1 MKISKVIKAIA
12 ITAGSLLFIMVV
24 VPFAFSG
31 KIISEAGAII
41 NSSIRGEVKYSEPEL
56 TFFSRFPVL
65 TLTVKDISLSGVPG
79 FEKDTLI
86 KGEEL
91 SFGIDLFSIFGDN
104 ILIDRIYGKGVALN
118 ILMKGD
124 GTSNFDIFPE
134 SKPETDDS
142 SGESASLDLSVKK
155 ISFKKSTLAL
165 YEESMNLK
173 AHVADFNMD
182 GAISVVDGIYDIKS
196 VLSSESLTVGYDG
209 VNYIDKKSLNS
220 DLFLMINNDFTSFSF
235 DGSLIKLG
243 NLNASLAGVLEFPE
257 KGYNV
262 DLNLKSAKSNFKDI
276 VSTIPAGIISIGSDM
291 EFNGTA
297 AFDVKIKDNDSLD
310 SEKGIFVSMSVAD
323 GFIKAAEAPV
333 PVTGLKLEGDFTM
346 PSFSLS
352 ASTLNL
358 NNISFN
364 LNDRVSS
371 ANLNIKGFDKPEI
384 KSVFKGDLNLNL
396 LTRALGLEGFKFEG
410 DLTFSGMVD
419 GVYDSATGGIPV
431 TDIVISLEKGSLTTP
446 YISEPLKEIKARLA
460 IKSPKG
466 TQKDLSVEISPL
478 EFNFTDGPF
487 YLDCKLENFNNIR
500 YSINSKGVA
509 NLDKI
514 WEMFGIDSAVVKGV
528 LTADFA
534 IRGDGIPSD
543 LKSYDKTEGSGTL
556 GLKNFEYKS
565 DNYKYPFRIPKS
577 TFQFEKERAILR
589 NTRLEYGSNTIS
601 LDGYASDFVNYYLSK
616 GVMSGSLSVNSE
628 KINLADFIALIPQSD
643 SVSKPSEGVILIPE
657 RLNLFLKADVKRVD
671 FESLTAKNFRGEVA
685 ISDKTF
691 FINGTGVNIAGARFL
706 LDAVYKPVN
715 ERLADVQIHA
725 RADSFDIGR
734 AYKEIPMI
742 RELFTTAKN
751 MDGII
756 SMDYKIDAK
765 LDASMMP
772 LYPSVKG
779 SGFVRLEN
787 VNIKGLKVL
796 GAISRATGKDSLE
809 NPNLKAVLIKTKIEN
824 NIMKIERTKMRIL
837 GFRPR
842 FEGETSLDGKLN
854 LNFRLGLP
862 PFGLVGI
869 PLTITGTFDNPIVE
883 VRRGKEGDK
892 LEEEEYEEEENEEE
906 TTKVEK
912 TEQKKSPER

>member
-1 MKISKVIKAIA
+1 MIKALA
-12 ITAGSLLFIMVV
+12 ITAGSLLFIMVAI
-24 VPFAFSG
+24 PFIFSG
-31 KIISEAGAII
+31 KIVSQAGTII
-41 NSSIRGEVKYSEPEL
+41 NSSIRGEVKYTDPKIS
-56 TFFSRFPVL
+56 FFSRFPVL
-65 TLTVKDISLSGVPG
+65 TLTVKDFSLSGVPG

-91 SFGIDLFSIFGDN
+91 SFGVDLFSVFGNN
-104 ILIDRIYGKGVALN
+104 IVIDRIFGNGVELNIVMKSDGKANFDLIPENTPEKADTSGVAQTG
-118 ILMKGD
+118 K
-124 GTSNFDIFPE
+124 
-134 SKPETDDS
+134 
-142 SGESASLDLSVKK
+142 LSVRK
-155 ISFKKSTLAL
+155 ISFKNSRLTLF
-165 YEESMNLK
+165 EESMNLK
-173 AHVADFNMD
+173 ADAIKFDMD
-182 GAISVVDGIYDIKS
+182 GTLSVKDGTYVINSI
-196 VLSSESLTVGYDG
+196 LNSESLTVGYDG
-209 VNYIDKKSLNS
+209 VDYIDKKSLNS
-220 DLFLMINNDFTSFSF
+220 NIVLKIENEMTKFSF
-235 DGSLIKLG
+235 DGSRLKLG
-243 NLNASLAGVLEFPE
+243 YLESSLGGVLEFNK

-262 DLNLKSAKSNFKDI
+262 DLNLNSSKSNFKDI
-276 VSTIPAGIISIGSDM
+276 VSTIPPGILSVGNDT
-291 EFNGTA
+291 ELNGTA
-297 AFDVKIKDNDSLD
+297 SFEVNIKDSDSLAVQ
-310 SEKGIFVSMSVAD
+310 KGIFVSMSVND
-323 GFIKAAEAPV
+323 GYVKAAAAPF
-333 PVTGLKLEGDFTM
+333 PLSGLNLKGEFTM

-352 ASTLNL
+352 AATLSL
-358 NNISFN
+358 NNISFT
-364 LNDRVSS
+364 LNDKKSS
-371 ANLNIKGFDKPEI
+371 ANLNIKGFEKPEI
-384 KSVFKGDLNLNL
+384 KSEFNGELNLNL
-396 LTRALGLEGFKFEG
+396 LTQALGLEGFKFEG
-410 DLTFSGMVD
+410 DLSFNGMVD
-419 GVYDSATGGIPV
+419 GIYDSATGTIPV
-431 TDIVISLEKGSLTTP
+431 TNILISLEKGSLTTP
-446 YISEPLKEIKARLA
+446 YISEPLKDIKAKVA
-460 IKSPKG
+460 IKSLKG
-466 TQKDLSVEISPL
+466 SQKDLYVEIAPL

-487 YLDCKLENFNNIR
+487 YLDCKLENFSNLRYNI
-500 YSINSKGVA
+500 SSKGVA

-514 WEMFGIDSAVVKGV
+514 WELLGIDSAIVKGV

-534 IRGDGIPSD
+534 VKGDGILSD
-543 LKSYDKTEGSGTL
+543 LKNYDKTEGSGTL

-565 DNYKYPFRIPKS
+565 DGYKYPFRIPKS

-616 GVMSGSLSVNSE
+616 GVLKGSLSVSSE
-628 KINLADFIALIPQSD
+628 RLNLADFIALIPQSD
-643 SVSKPSEGVILIPE
+643 SVAKPSEGVILIPE
-657 RLNLFLKADVKRVD
+657 RLNLFLKADVKRID
-671 FESLTAKNFRGEVA
+671 FESLMAKNFSGEVA

-715 ERLADVQIHA
+715 ERLADVQLHA

-756 SMDYKIDAK
+756 SMDYKITAK
-765 LDASMMP
+765 LNSSMMP

-779 SGFVRLEN
+779 GGFVRLEN

-869 PLTITGTFDNPIVE
+869 PLTITGTFDNPVVE

-892 LEEEEYEEEENEEE
+892 LEEEEYDEE
-906 TTKVEK
+906 KIEK
-912 TEQKKSPER
+912 K

>member
-12 ITAGSLLFIMVV
+12 ITAGSLLLIMVAI
-24 VPFAFSG
+24 PFAFSG
-31 KIISEAGAII
+31 KIVTQAGAII
-41 NSSIRGEVKYSEPEL
+41 NSSIRGEVKYSEPKL

-65 TLTVKDISLSGVPG
+65 TLTVKDLSISGVPG

-91 SFGIDLFSIFGDN
+91 SFGVDLFSVFGDN
-104 ILIDRIYGKGVALN
+104 IIIDRIYGNGVELN
-118 ILMKGD
+118 VVMKSD
-124 GTSNFDIFPE
+124 GTANFDLLPE
-134 SKPETDDS
+134 SSPETDKTSDEP
-142 SGESASLDLSVKK
+142 GALTLSVKK
-155 ISFKKSTLAL
+155 ISFKNSKLTF
-165 YEESMNLK
+165 YEESMNLT
-173 AHVADFNMD
+173 ANVLVFNMD
-182 GAISVVDGIYDIKS
+182 GTVSAIDSTYEIKS
-196 VLSSESLTVGYDG
+196 VLNSESLTVGYDG
-209 VNYIDKKSLNS
+209 VNYIDKKTLNS
-220 DLFLMINNDFTSFSF
+220 DLVLKIENDMSLFSF
-235 DGSLIKLG
+235 DGSRIKLD
-243 NLNASLAGVLEFPE
+243 NLEALLSGVFELPE

-262 DLNLKSAKSNFKDI
+262 DINLKSAKSNFKDI
-276 VSTIPAGIISIGSDM
+276 VSTIPADIIKVGNDF
-291 EFNGTA
+291 ELNGTA
-297 AFDVKIKDNDSLD
+297 SFDVNIKDSDSLEK
-310 SEKGIFVSMSVAD
+310 EKGIFVSMSVED
-323 GFIKAAEAPV
+323 GFIKAAAAPS
-333 PVTGLKLEGDFTM
+333 PVTGLNVKGDFAM

-352 ASTLNL
+352 AATLNL
-358 NNISFN
+358 NSISFS
-364 LNDRVSS
+364 LNDKKSS

-384 KSVFKGDLNLNL
+384 KSEFNGELDLNL
-396 LTRALGLEGFKFEG
+396 LTQALALEGFKFEG
-410 DLTFSGMVD
+410 DLSFNGMVD
-419 GVYDSATGGIPV
+419 GTYDSEKGTIPV
-431 TDIVISLEKGSLTTP
+431 TNILISLDKGSLTTP
-446 YISEPLKEIKARLA
+446 YISEPLKDINAKVA

-466 TQKDLSVEISPL
+466 SQQDLYVEIAPL
-478 EFNFTDGPF
+478 EFNFSDGPF
-487 YLDCKLENFNNIR
+487 YLDCKLENFNNLR
-500 YSINSKGVA
+500 YNISSKGVA

-514 WEMFGIDSAVVKGV
+514 WELLGIDSAFVKGV
-528 LTADFA
+528 FTADFS
-534 IRGDGIPSD
+534 IKGDGIPSD
-543 LKSYDKTEGSGTL
+543 LKNYDKTEGSGTL

-565 DNYKYPFRIPKS
+565 DGYKYPFRIPKS

-589 NTRLEYGSNTIS
+589 NTRLEYGSNIIS
-601 LDGYASDFVNYYLSK
+601 VDGYASDFVNYYLSK
-616 GVMSGSLSVNSE
+616 GVMKGSLSVSSD

-643 SVSKPSEGVILIPE
+643 SLSKPSEGVILIPE

-671 FESLTAKNFRGEVA
+671 FESLTAKNFSGEVA

-715 ERLADVQIHA
+715 ERLADVQLHA

-756 SMDYKIDAK
+756 SMDYKITAK
-765 LDASMMP
+765 LNASMLP

-779 SGFVRLEN
+779 EGFVRLEN

-869 PLTITGTFDNPIVE
+869 PLTITGTFDNPVVE

-892 LEEEEYEEEENEEE
+892 LEEEEYDDEAVEE
-906 TTKVEK
+906 TKKEEK
-912 TEQKKSPER
+912 IEKNRVPGSK